1 MVKKCGGAIFLGRR
15 NSDSYQFLDFITI
28 SGVNIWG
35 LSWCMIQVVRY
46 SSCPRRCSS
55 IIMELGPILSY
66 HVIITTQTS
75 RAMIALVTSH
85 CRHCSFKSQKNWI
98 TMRCVRVKLIK
109 IFLFL
114 SFQGNQEAPAPPEA
128 MAQPYAPAQYPPP
141 PPQNGLPGEYT
152 HPGQDYTG
160 PSPVPEH
167 AAALT
172 IYTPTQTHSEPPGT
186 DSSTPSLTGTSSIQV
201 STMGFYFF

>member
-1 MVKKCGGAIFLGRR
+1 M
-15 NSDSYQFLDFITI
+15 
-28 SGVNIWG
+28 
-35 LSWCMIQVVRY
+35 LSWLRH
-46 SSCPRRCSS
+46 R
-55 IIMELGPILSY
+55 E
-66 HVIITTQTS
+66 
-75 RAMIALVTSH
+75 MIALVMSH
-85 CRHCSFKSQKNWI
+85 WSHCSFKGQKQWI
-98 TMRCVRVKLIK
+98 RAGCIRIKLIK
-109 IFLFL
+109 ICL
-114 SFQGNQEAPAPPEA
+114 SLQGNQEAPAPPEA

-186 DSSTPSLTGTSSIQV
+186 DSSTPSLTGTSSLTV
-201 STMGFYFF
+201 SAHCCKCCFVCLFLYCLSTDSLKLMYLMF

>member
-1 MVKKCGGAIFLGRR
+1 MCYHDPGIQGLCDDRSCHVSLQALFLEEPE
-15 NSDSYQFLDFITI
+15 NLDKYEICKNKTDKI
-28 SGVNIWG
+28 S
-35 LSWCMIQVVRY
+35 L
-46 SSCPRRCSS
+46 
-55 IIMELGPILSY
+55 L
-66 HVIITTQTS
+66 
-75 RAMIALVTSH
+75 
-85 CRHCSFKSQKNWI
+85 
-98 TMRCVRVKLIK
+98 
-109 IFLFL
+109 L

-201 STMGFYFF
+201 SATSSMQAWNMYFILFYYFWIDFFFYLEFHVSHTSSKITM

>member
-1 MVKKCGGAIFLGRR
+1 M
-15 NSDSYQFLDFITI
+15 
-28 SGVNIWG
+28 
-35 LSWCMIQVVRY
+35 RY
-46 SSCPRRCSS
+46 
-55 IIMELGPILSY
+55 
-66 HVIITTQTS
+66 
-75 RAMIALVTSH
+75 
-85 CRHCSFKSQKNWI
+85 
-98 TMRCVRVKLIK
+98 VRVKLIK
-109 IFLFL
+109 ISLFL

-186 DSSTPSLTGTSSIQV
+186 DSSTPSLTGNSSIQV
-201 STMGFYFF
+201 STIRPMQA